1 MRQRV
6 DPRLLLEIEHW
17 KLRFTC
23 PDCVHYMGAEGG
35 AEGGRMGTKTGC
47 AHLWPN
53 AEHDHVPDAA
63 SIGKELVFC
72 KEFDLG

>member
-1 MRQRV
+1 VRQRV
-6 DPRLLLEIEHW
+6 DDRLLVEIERW

-23 PDCVHYMGAEGG
+23 PDCVHYMGAPRGDVGG
-35 AEGGRMGTKTGC
+35 KQTGC

-53 AEHDHVPDAA
+53 AEHDRVPDAA